1 MLKKC
6 GFKQPIQG
14 QFWGTTPHVIPGWR
28 LHTLQTCMLNV
39 RFCFLSSCT
48 SKHGQ
53 QLFCIKILPDCA
65 TLNLAWLCTNT
76 HHKPC
81 RHVWILSL
89 EFSAVKLRLHHAA
102 SVEKCTVG
110 ILLLQMPCQ
119 FCGNHFAWLHQC
131 FLPWNLSESALADG
145 KVKTWENIDISRPQ
159 TSKGPEAFRFM
170 PRLPL
175 VNAGA
180 EAIENDQFWTRDNFR
195 VGFFFI
201 GNAVPELNAKLSRIY
216 GLDGKFMAVPK
227 LWAFD
232 EAIPSSKWHL
242 LLYDIIILFSTP
254 VKWRVSRDKKKT
266 KAPPKFVWR
275 IIHP

>member
-1 MLKKC
+1 MRPWIWHGSVPTPITSPAGTSEFYLLNFHLSNCACITRPQSRNALLGFCCCKC
-6 GFKQPIQG
+6 
-14 QFWGTTPHVIPGWR
+14 
-28 LHTLQTCMLNV
+28 
-39 RFCFLSSCT
+39 
-48 SKHGQ
+48 
-53 QLFCIKILPDCA
+53 
-65 TLNLAWLCTNT
+65 
-76 HHKPC
+76 
-81 RHVWILSL
+81 
-89 EFSAVKLRLHHAA
+89 HA
-102 SVEKCTVG
+102 S
-110 ILLLQMPCQ
+110 
-119 FCGNHFAWLHQC
+119 GNHFAWLHQC